1 MIEIKGCYTAI
12 ITPFNKGRVDLSSFR
27 KIIDFQR
34 KSDISGIVVA
44 GSTGEGSSLKEE
56 EYLNLLSK
64 AVEFCEDK
72 DVIAGFGSNCTE
84 KTVDMIKKVE
94 RTGVKALLVLSPYYN
109 KPTQN
114 GLYLHFEQVAKNTRL
129 PVIIYNIPGRT
140 AVNILP
146 STIADLR
153 KKYSNIVAVKEAS
166 GSIDQVSEII
176 SITDKDFVV
185 LSGDDSLTLPML
197 SIGAKGV
204 ISVASNIIPNEI
216 SAICS
221 SFMDGDIEKA
231 KNLHLKFLPFIKSLF
246 SETNPIPI
254 KYIMSL
260 NGFCQNELRLPLT
273 EISRE
278 ACEKVKK
285 AMLKSD
291 II

>member
-1 MIEIKGCYTAI
+1 MIEMKGCYTAI
-12 ITPFNKGRVDLSSFR
+12 ITPFNKGKVDLSSFR

-34 KSDISGIVVA
+34 KSDISGLVVA
-44 GSTGEGSSLKEE
+44 GSTGEGSSLRED

-72 DVIAGFGSNCTE
+72 DVIAGFGSNFTE

-94 RTGVKALLVLSPYYN
+94 KTGVKALLVLAPYYN
-109 KPTQN
+109 KPTQK
-114 GLYLHFEQVAKNTRL
+114 GLFLHFEQVAKNTRL
-129 PVIIYNIPGRT
+129 PLIIYNIPGRT
-140 AVNILP
+140 GVNILP

-197 SIGAKGV
+197 SVGARGV

-221 SFMDGDIEKA
+221 SFLDGDIEKA
-231 KNLHLKFLPFIKSLF
+231 KNLHLKFFPFIKALF
-246 SETNPIPI
+246 TETNPIPI
-254 KYIMSL
+254 KYVMAL

-278 ACEKVKK
+278 ASEKVRK